1 MPEARD
7 EEVGRRLFQIHK
19 EKAVEVALEKMRRK
33 MPSEWKSFT
42 SADIDVLKHILGE
55 AWVCTKRS
63 EWEGISFATLTKE
76 DLQAIIL
83 IAKQVSNKEKPEKVA
98 VDEVCTAI
106 CNQESPQSS

>member
-42 SADIDVLKHILGE
+42 SADIDILKHILGE
-55 AWVCTKRS
+55 AWVCIKRS
-63 EWEGISFATLTKE
+63 EWESISFAELTKK
-76 DLQAIIL
+76 DLEAIIL
-83 IAKQVSNKEKPEKVA
+83 IANQVSNKEKPEKTA
-98 VDEVCTAI
+98 IDEVCAAI
-106 CNQESPQSS
+106 ITKE

>member
-19 EKAVEVALEKMRRK
+19 EKAVEVALEKIRRK

-42 SADIDVLKHILGE
+42 SKDIDVLKHILGE
-55 AWVCTKRS
+55 AWVCIKRS
-63 EWEGISFATLTKE
+63 EWEGISFAKLTQE
-76 DLQAIIL
+76 DLKTIIE
-83 IAKQVSNKEKPEKVA
+83 IANQVSSQEKPEKVA

-106 CNQESPQSS
+106 ISKE